1 MRDDAAISEQP
12 VYAGNLNKVGMT
24 KQSPPQDPEEQHMII
39 GVGIDLIEVARVQK
53 AIERNSRFVDRVFT
67 EREIRYSEGKKSRFE
82 HLAAR
87 FAVKEAFFKAIGQR
101 IAWADVETTNLP
113 SGQPQVT
120 LLAKNVYGFTRSHV
134 TISHTAEYATA
145 MVVLERD

>member
-1 MRDDAAISEQP
+1 
-12 VYAGNLNKVGMT
+12 
-24 KQSPPQDPEEQHMII
+24 MII
-39 GVGIDLIEVARVQK
+39 GIGIDLIEVARVQK
-53 AIERNSRFVDRVFT
+53 AIERNPRFVDRVFT
-67 EREIRYSEGKKSRFE
+67 EREIQYSEGKKSRFE

-120 LLAKNVYGFTRSHV
+120 LLAKNIYGFTRSHV

-145 MVVLERD
+145 VVVLEKD

>member
-1 MRDDAAISEQP
+1 
-12 VYAGNLNKVGMT
+12 
-24 KQSPPQDPEEQHMII
+24 MII
-39 GVGIDLIEVARVQK
+39 GIGIDLIEVARVQK

-67 EREIRYSEGKKSRFE
+67 EREIQYSEGKKSRFE

-87 FAVKEAFFKAIGQR
+87 FAVKEAFFKAIGRR
-101 IAWADVETTNLP
+101 IAWADIETTNLD

-120 LLAKNVYGFTRSHV
+120 LLAKNEYGFTRSHV

-145 MVVLERD
+145 MVVLEKD